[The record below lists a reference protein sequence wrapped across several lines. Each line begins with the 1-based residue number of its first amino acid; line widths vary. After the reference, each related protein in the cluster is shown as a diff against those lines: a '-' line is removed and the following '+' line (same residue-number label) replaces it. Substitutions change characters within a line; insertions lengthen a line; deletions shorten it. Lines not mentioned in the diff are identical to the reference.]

1 MKDFEALKNI
11 WQDQVAL
18 PKVSHDDVLKKIRKT
33 RNGLASRLLIEMTG
47 MGIAAAV
54 ITWVWIESP
63 FKMWTTH
70 LAMIIFILCCFYY
83 IVSVIG
89 NYRNLNTDHLL
100 DRPEDYIQH
109 LKQYKKDRYI
119 FNTRKYRIYS
129 LFFTAGFLLYF
140 IEISYMASFLVTLT
154 GFVFTFAWIGFCYF
168 VLMRIYIRKE
178 EAKLEEMISN
188 LERLHKQFEDKD
200 FN

>member
-18 PKVSHDDVLKKIRKT
+18 PKVSHDDVLKKVRKT

-54 ITWVWIESP
+54 ITWVWLESP

>member
-18 PKVSHDDVLKKIRKT
+18 PKVSHDDVLKKVRKT
-33 RNGLASRLLIEMTG
+33 RNGLTSRLLIEMTG

-54 ITWVWIESP
+54 ITWVWLESP